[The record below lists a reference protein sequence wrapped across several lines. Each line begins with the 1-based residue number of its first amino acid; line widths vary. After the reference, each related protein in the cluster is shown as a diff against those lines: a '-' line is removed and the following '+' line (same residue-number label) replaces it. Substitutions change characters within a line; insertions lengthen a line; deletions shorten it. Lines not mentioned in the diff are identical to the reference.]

1 MKKEELNKIIADL
14 ERIRDINNADN
25 HDKIEVADTI
35 ARIKLDQELSESNR
49 ESSRRMFRFTQWIML
64 ATVIQ
69 ALAVVLQTYIA
80 YKK

>member
-14 ERIRDINNADN
+14 ERIRDVNNADN

-64 ATVIQ
+64 ATVVQ

-80 YKK
+80 YKR